1 MALEFQEVAVA
12 EQFAIPSGGADG
24 GVIAPVGQQARHL
37 GGWAAGQTD
46 QAGAVL
52 LQQRLVD
59 AGAVVKSLDV
69 GFGDQLHQVAVSGV
83 IAGQQHQV
91 GGAAFRRV
99 FVVPAVV
106 GDVNFAADDRLDAF
120 LAAGGIEV
128 DHAVKSAVV
137 GNGERI
143 HAQGPGM
150 GNEFLDPADAVKHTV
165 FGMDVKVCERQNG
178 VRLQLRMRPPA
189 PGCRGGGN
197 LIIGGGIAVAVNH
210 FLRQLLD
217 IGRSFRIGYNMT

>member
-1 MALEFQEVAVA
+1 MGVALEFQKVAVA
-12 EQFAIPSGGADG
+12 EQIPIPAGGTDG
-24 GVIAPVGQQARHL
+24 VVIAPVGQEARDL
-37 GGWAAGQTD
+37 GRWAAGQTD

-59 AGAVVKSLDV
+59 AGAVVKPLDV

-83 IAGQQHQV
+83 IAGEQHEV
-91 GGAAFRRV
+91 RRAAFRWV

-120 LAAGGIEV
+120 LAAGGIEI

-143 HAQGPGM
+143 HAQGPGV
-150 GNEFLDPADAVKHTV
+150 GNEFLDSADAVKHTV
-165 FGMDVKVCERQNG
+165 FGMDV
-178 VRLQLRMRPPA
+178 
-189 PGCRGGGN
+189 
-197 LIIGGGIAVAVNH
+197 
-210 FLRQLLD
+210 
-217 IGRSFRIGYNMT
+217 